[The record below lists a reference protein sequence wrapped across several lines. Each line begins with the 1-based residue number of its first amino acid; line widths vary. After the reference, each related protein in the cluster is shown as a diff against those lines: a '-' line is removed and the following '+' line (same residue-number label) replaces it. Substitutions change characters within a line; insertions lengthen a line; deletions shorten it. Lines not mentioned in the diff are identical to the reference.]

1 MGKGGLRRTVMA
13 GGSLE
18 EYCGRIDVNG
28 FLFVFVERLSLGEK
42 RRELTGEVGVT
53 KMWPQ
58 RSLEV
63 SLFQVAPGP

>member
-1 MGKGGLRRTVMA
+1 M
-13 GGSLE
+13 
-18 EYCGRIDVNG
+18 
-28 FLFVFVERLSLGEK
+28 FVGRLSLGEK

-58 RSLEV
+58 RNLEV